1 MTTATNK
8 IPNRSNWDCLLS
20 LELEGNNI
28 LKDKQALIRSYINEM
43 FKKTSRIFEYDG
55 LEGTQINAWQ
65 LERLTQFIGYSFI
78 ADVKKPLSP
87 YKEGLYALKGFA
99 GGILDPN
106 LLPTMATI
114 NNVALG
120 YNAIIEINKDC
131 VLFKNDSAYE
141 GLNPLFNRYAN
152 LLADIVISLRYA
164 LVNSRIPNVMQ
175 GDSQEL
181 KTSLDD
187 LYKDIDNGTKIG
199 AVVVSNPFFDGLK
212 NAVATGSKENL
223 IQELIEAYQYIKA
236 NWYLD
241 MGLQS
246 NFNMKREAI
255 NESEA
260 SMNDDT
266 LIPMIDDM
274 LKCRQENCEAINKM
288 FGTNISVKLSS
299 AWEKVHNDY
308 KKEDSPDTKEGK
320 EETSEVKENETN

>member
-1 MTTATNK
+1 MGNAT
-8 IPNRSNWDCLLS
+8 IPNRGNWDCLLS
-20 LELEGNNI
+20 LEIEGNNI
-28 LKDKQALIRSYINEM
+28 LKDKNSLIRSHIDDM

-55 LEGTQINAWQ
+55 LENTQIDRWQ
-65 LERLTQFIGYSFI
+65 LERLTQFIGYAFI
-78 ADVKKPLSP
+78 ADVKKPLHP

-99 GGILDPN
+99 GGVLDPN

-120 YNAIIEINKDC
+120 YNAVIEIGKDC
-131 VLFKNDSAYE
+131 VLFKNDSAYA

-152 LLADIVISLRYA
+152 LLADIEISLRYA
-164 LVNSRIPNVMQ
+164 LVNSRIPNILQ
-175 GDSQEL
+175 GDSQEM
-181 KTSLDD
+181 KRALDD
-187 LYKDIDNGTKIG
+187 LYEDIDEGSKVCG
-199 AVVVSNPFFDGLK
+199 AIVSNPFFDGLK
-212 NAVATGSKENL
+212 NAVLSGTKETL

-274 LKCRQENCEAINKM
+274 LKCRQENCDAINKL
-288 FGTNISVKLSS
+288 FGTHISVKLSS

-308 KKEDSPDTKEGK
+308 KKEDEETTEEQAK
-320 EETSEVKENETN
+320 EEKEDETDGN

>member
-1 MTTATNK
+1 MATASNK
-8 IPNRSNWDCLLS
+8 IPNRENWDCLLS
-20 LELEGNNI
+20 LEIGDNNI
-28 LKDKQALIRSYINEM
+28 LKNKKLLVRSHINNM
-43 FKKTSRIFEYDG
+43 FKKTSRIFEYDS
-55 LEGTQINAWQ
+55 LDGTQINAWQ

-78 ADVKKPLSP
+78 ADVKNPLSP
-87 YKEGLYALKGFA
+87 YKKGLYALKGFA
-99 GGILDPN
+99 GGLLDPN

-120 YNAIIEINKDC
+120 YNEIIEINKDC
-131 VLFKNDSAYE
+131 ILFKNDSAYE
-141 GLNPLFNRYAN
+141 GLNPLFNLYAN
-152 LLADIVISLRYA
+152 LLADIEISLRYA

-181 KTSLDD
+181 KTALDE
-187 LYKDIDNGTKIG
+187 LYNDIDNGTKIG
-199 AVVVSNPFFDGLK
+199 AVVTSNPFFDGLK
-212 NAVATGSKENL
+212 NAMLSSSKESL

-288 FGTNISVKLSS
+288 FGTNISVHLSS

-308 KKEDSPDTKEGK
+308 KKDW
-320 EETSEVKENETN
+320 

>member
-1 MTTATNK
+1 M
-8 IPNRSNWDCLLS
+8 
-20 LELEGNNI
+20 
-28 LKDKQALIRSYINEM
+28 
-43 FKKTSRIFEYDG
+43 
-55 LEGTQINAWQ
+55 
-65 LERLTQFIGYSFI
+65 
-78 ADVKKPLSP
+78 
-87 YKEGLYALKGFA
+87 
-99 GGILDPN
+99 
-106 LLPTMATI
+106 
-114 NNVALG
+114 
-120 YNAIIEINKDC
+120 
-131 VLFKNDSAYE
+131 
-141 GLNPLFNRYAN
+141 FNRYAN

-199 AVVVSNPFFDGLK
+199 AVVASNPFFDGLK